1 MLERFEI
8 LDGRKQGKKNLVR
21 KEKVRKVYPTSTMHF
36 LVSVMFQSFLTIS
49 VYVIFNIITITKYCV
64 IVNRKTLKI
73 VLYHKSFFLFSFFY
87 FLAWK
92 IVNRFLFDLQ
102 VIKIQKEWGNSR
114 EIWGHFFSSSKIRGI
129 SFLLGEITLQDN
141 SKHLLLVTHSCCV
154 GGVGV

>member
-1 MLERFEI
+1 MVENR
-8 LDGRKQGKKNLVR
+8 GRKTWCVKKKYVKYTQR
-21 KEKVRKVYPTSTMHF
+21 PMHF
-36 LVSVMFQSFLTIS
+36 LVSVIFQSFLTIS

-73 VLYHKSFFLFSFFY
+73 VLYHKSFFLFSFFIS
-87 FLAWK
+87 LLERLLTGSCLICRLLK
-92 IVNRFLFDLQ
+92 
-102 VIKIQKEWGNSR
+102 SR
-114 EIWGHFFSSSKIRGI
+114 KNEEIAERYEVVFFSSSKIRGI

>member
-1 MLERFEI
+1 MVENR
-8 LDGRKQGKKNLVR
+8 GRKTWCVKKKYV
-21 KEKVRKVYPTSTMHF
+21 KYTQHPMHF

-49 VYVIFNIITITKYCV
+49 VYHFIFNIITITKYCV

-73 VLYHKSFFLFSFFY
+73 VLYYKSFFLFLFPCLKDS
-87 FLAWK
+87 L
-92 IVNRFLFDLQ
+92 NRFLFDLQ